1 MHRKFR
7 QNSNETPKD
16 FSIGDYCTCLTGFT
30 GQPSLD
36 DLQCYPK
43 GSYCGKSLG
52 KAQKDNYRRNSF
64 TCLEAARVEE
74 EELEEEPAAAL
85 TELFHGFLAIGT
97 LGTEPITTD
106 PATPTFS
113 ISVDHIAEK
122 ETEVTENELKLIND
136 ELEKVLGAEG
146 RDESCN
152 VSSGRN
158 SHVSAGRMSHCSTI
172 TLGGKPM
179 ESAETCGNGAI
190 ICPLQSY
197 LFRIS
202 NWTTRHG
209 SSSKERT
216 KDISWELFQKTKQAE
231 ECYGT
236 KSDRGEKR
244 TEKETDKS
252 AVHLMKKMLK
262 RRTIHA
268 SSRSSTA
275 AQGGAIDSTTAET
288 KLHKILHIFNRKV
301 HPENSTSCHQ
311 SHKPTKTEINNNTHL
326 MASNSVGLRPS
337 AEDIIIYPQQ
347 AISKEN
353 TWSHKNQSHLPQLTK
368 SSGDIAGNEF
378 WVKTDADYLV
388 LEL

>member
-1 MHRKFR
+1 M
-7 QNSNETPKD
+7 
-16 FSIGDYCTCLTGFT
+16 
-30 GQPSLD
+30 
-36 DLQCYPK
+36 
-43 GSYCGKSLG
+43 
-52 KAQKDNYRRNSF
+52 
-64 TCLEAARVEE
+64 EE

-136 ELEKVLGAEG
+136 ELEKVLGGEG

-172 TLGGKPM
+172 TLSGKPI
-179 ESAETCGNGAI
+179 ESAETYGNGAI
-190 ICPLQSY
+190 VCPLQSY
-197 LFRIS
+197 LF
-202 NWTTRHG
+202 G
-209 SSSKERT
+209 SAIGLPDTAPPVRREQRT
-216 KDISWELFQKTKQAE
+216 SLGELFQKTKQAE

-236 KSDRGEKR
+236 KSDRDEKR
-244 TEKETDKS
+244 NEKETDKS

-275 AQGGAIDSTTAET
+275 TSGGTIDSATAET
-288 KLHKILHIFNRKV
+288 KLHKVCIGIQK
-301 HPENSTSCHQ
+301 
-311 SHKPTKTEINNNTHL
+311 
-326 MASNSVGLRPS
+326 G
-337 AEDIIIYPQQ
+337 
-347 AISKEN
+347 
-353 TWSHKNQSHLPQLTK
+353 
-368 SSGDIAGNEF
+368 
-378 WVKTDADYLV
+378 TDLI
-388 LEL
+388 